1 MDSTRNKRTLFIIGL
16 LVSAIVLSVAVTY
29 AQVNYLGLHF
39 LRVQQEKV
47 HLQMLQG
54 TAGNPWQYR
63 ILADVMIEPLIKLSK
78 SMGIPQP
85 ESFSFIAFRFVQ
97 CLLILIGAGVYYRK
111 LGLQTYE
118 NLIGL
123 SVLAWSMSYSL
134 YNSDLSFNVYFD
146 VAFYLIAGIL
156 VIEKKF
162 IWLVLLMIP
171 AAFNRETSVLIPLM
185 LIFAIG
191 FDAREKGRLKPAV
204 IAASFGLLIFAI
216 VFVGLRL
223 YYGKQPFLTADGYFP
238 GIGLLFLNF
247 SRGVTWEQIAIT
259 LGIIPILAIFAYQRW
274 PQVLRTYF
282 WAVVPMWMAVH
293 FAGALV
299 AETRLLLVPQAL
311 VFIPGA
317 LFGLTGTARG
327 GEEAPIGRGVQ

>member
-1 MDSTRNKRTLFIIGL
+1 
-16 LVSAIVLSVAVTY
+16 
-29 AQVNYLGLHF
+29 
-39 LRVQQEKV
+39 
-47 HLQMLQG
+47 
-54 TAGNPWQYR
+54 
-63 ILADVMIEPLIKLSK
+63 
-78 SMGIPQP
+78 
-85 ESFSFIAFRFVQ
+85 
-97 CLLILIGAGVYYRK
+97 
-111 LGLQTYE
+111 
-118 NLIGL
+118 
-123 SVLAWSMSYSL
+123 MSYSL

-317 LFGLTGTARG
+317 LFGLTGIARG